1 MTDRTYK
8 TYMTNIQSPQ
18 QTTVPTQRLEALT
31 DATFAIIMTLL
42 VLELRVP
49 EEGTG
54 HELLVQLKSLMPSI
68 VSFIISFMVLGVYW
82 NAHHTQ
88 FRYIKKVSHTLV
100 WLNILYLLILSF
112 VPFSAALLGRHHTEQ
127 ISIVIYASNLIL
139 ATITHFALW
148 RYATYKHRL
157 TDPWVDGK
165 LVNFGSQLSYFSFIG
180 YIAAITASFWNT
192 TAGIVIL
199 AILPIPFVLG
209 LFYRILL
216 KE

>member
-1 MTDRTYK
+1 
-8 TYMTNIQSPQ
+8 MTNIQPQ
-18 QTTVPTQRLEALT
+18 ETTLPTQRLEALT

-54 HELLVQLKSLMPSI
+54 HELVQQLKALLPSI
-68 VSFIISFMVLGVYW
+68 VSFVISFIVLGVYW

-112 VPFSAALLGRHHTEQ
+112 VPFSAALLGRHHTAQ
-127 ISIVIYASNLIL
+127 VSIVMYASNLLL
-139 ATITHFALW
+139 ATITHFVLW
-148 RYATYKHRL
+148 RYATHKHRL
-157 TDPWVDGK
+157 TDPWVDGR
-165 LVNFGSQLSYFSFIG
+165 LINFGSQLSYFSFIG
-180 YIAAITASFWNT
+180 YIAAIAVSFWST

-199 AILPIPFVLG
+199 AVLPLPFVLG

-216 KE
+216 QDR